1 MSPMETLIYKS
12 AMEGTAYLMP
22 VLQMVH
28 LSLSSMAVG
37 RNGERFTV
45 VGVTYLNAI
54 ICLHILIAAAILK
67 TA

>member
-28 LSLSSMAVG
+28 LSLNLMAAG
-37 RNGERFTV
+37 RNGEQFTV
-45 VGVTYLNAI
+45 VGVTFLNAI